1 MEITLMTDSFF
12 IIILLNKEN
21 SKKTKL
27 LSERPNRKGYQITIW
42 KHDNLVS
49 SIINNT
55 V

>member
-27 LSERPNRKGYQITIW
+27 LSERPNILKKLRQKKNPKQ
-42 KHDNLVS
+42 K
-49 SIINNT
+49 NT
-55 V
+55 NEI

>member
-27 LSERPNRKGYQITIW
+27 LSERPNISQENKTS
-42 KHDNLVS
+42 NFLL
-49 SIINNT
+49 
-55 V
+55 

>member
-27 LSERPNRKGYQITIW
+27 LSERPNIYNWIKGF
-42 KHDNLVS
+42 
-49 SIINNT
+49 NNNRQT
-55 V
+55 LED